1 MKHINIYKVE
11 SLPLRLTSL
20 ILFISLAF
28 LACKDDT
35 EEITIVAQDF
45 IGTVD
50 EYPMANQD
58 LGKIVASTNKGELSY
73 YILTQSPA
81 NAISLDESTGEIR
94 VKDVTRFDYQKNQG
108 IEATVRVSNGNIS
121 ENVNIIIKIEN
132 INDVEINDFTTSMY
146 ENPEEFQV
154 IGSVSA
160 TAEEGNIIYSIVSQS
175 PDNSFSVN
183 PDTGELQVISPSHFS
198 YDDNETIT
206 GQIMAKSGEITELA
220 QITIH
225 LLKQLEIND
234 FTTSMY
240 EDPDEFQVIGS
251 VSATSEEGNIIYS
264 IVSQSPENSFSVNPD
279 TGELQVMNPS
289 HFSYDKNQT
298 ITGQVMAES
307 MGATDVAEITI
318 NLKSNKPV
326 VNENDVFIMNQ
337 SQLDEFQE
345 MKYQSFDWNLTIG
358 DDGSGNP
365 ISTLE
370 QLSSLTYVGGSLTV
384 VGLDNLKDLKGL
396 ENITIVGSLIVRD
409 NINLLNLDAMANL
422 QDALWL
428 IFTDNLSLDSY
439 CGLQPILSKHTYA
452 EPSDAAK
459 LNTIPPLPPK
469 VFIVRDNKSNPKVA
483 EILAM
488 DCD

>member
-132 INDVEINDFTTSMY
+132 INDV
-146 ENPEEFQV
+146 
-154 IGSVSA
+154 
-160 TAEEGNIIYSIVSQS
+160 
-175 PDNSFSVN
+175 
-183 PDTGELQVISPSHFS
+183 
-198 YDDNETIT
+198 
-206 GQIMAKSGEITELA
+206 
-220 QITIH
+220 
-225 LLKQLEIND
+225 EIND